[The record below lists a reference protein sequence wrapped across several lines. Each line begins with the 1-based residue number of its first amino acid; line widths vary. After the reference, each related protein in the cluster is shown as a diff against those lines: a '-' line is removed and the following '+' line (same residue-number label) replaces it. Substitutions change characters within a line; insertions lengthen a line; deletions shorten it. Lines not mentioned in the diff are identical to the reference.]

1 MAIWE
6 DDIAM
11 TETLRR
17 APAVPLV
24 TIDPY
29 TSIWSMAD
37 KPSDDWPR
45 HWTGTKMVLYAV
57 VRVDGVAYRLLG
69 GPQWLAAA
77 GEQISCEIHA
87 TKTAYL
93 FRCGAMEIGLDFTT
107 PLLVDDLDLM
117 SRPVTY
123 VTFSAR
129 ALDGRARK
137 VDCYFD
143 ITGEMAVNLPHERV
157 FWDRAERDGITAMS
171 FRHEFQPVLEKAGDH
186 LRIDWGTAWLGG
198 RTGVVT
204 MAVGDIDNCRDAFAA
219 GRPITG
225 NEPTRPPPR
234 KADYNQES
242 ILALSFRLTAG
253 RDRPRSETILIGYD
267 DEYAIEFFGRKLR
280 AWWRRDGKLDGIG
293 VMALA
298 MKEKDVVLKRAARFD
313 ADLARRATK
322 VAGKPYAD
330 LCALAW
336 RHTIAAHKLC
346 AGPAGEPLFFSK
358 ENFSNGCIATVDVT
372 YPSAP
377 LFLVFNPELVRAMI
391 DPYFDYCASKAWP
404 FPFAAHDLGT
414 YPRAN
419 GQTYRGFDKNPDQ
432 DITDTQMPVEECGNM
447 LVLMGAYVRSGG
459 DVDYAR
465 KHWKMLCQWADYL
478 IGIGVDSGDQLCT
491 DDFSGVLGHNVNLA
505 GKATMGLACMAM
517 LAGMLGDAAAE
528 TRYRQAAEGFARD
541 LVGMAADRDSL
552 RLAFDQP
559 GSWSLKYNFVWDRL
573 MGFNLFPPETMRRET
588 AQYKRK
594 ALTCG
599 IPLDNRST
607 LTKPEWMLWAAWLTG
622 DRVFFQDCVERIL
635 RYANTT
641 PNRVPLSDL
650 YLTDS
655 GRKLGFQARSVLGGL
670 FIGLLRFQR

>member
-1 MAIWE
+1 
-6 DDIAM
+6 M
-11 TETLRR
+11 TEVLRR
-17 APAVPLV
+17 APAAPLV

-37 KPSDDWPR
+37 RLTDDWPR
-45 HWTGTKMVLYAV
+45 HWTGTKMALYAV
-57 VRVDGVAYRLLG
+57 VRVDGVAYRLMG
-69 GPQWLAAA
+69 GPEWLANA
-77 GEQISCEIHA
+77 GEQLSCEIHA
-87 TKTAYL
+87 TRTAYL
-93 FRCGAMEIGLDFTT
+93 FRCGLTEIGLDFVT

-129 ALDGRARK
+129 SLDGRTRR
-137 VDCYFD
+137 VDCYVD

-157 FWDRAERDGITAMS
+157 AWGGAERDGVTALS

-186 LRIDWGTAWLGG
+186 LRIDWGTAWLAG
-198 RTGVVT
+198 RTGAVT
-204 MAVGDIDNCRDAFAA
+204 MAVCDVDAGRDAFAA
-219 GRPITG
+219 GRSIVG
-225 NEPTRPPPR
+225 NAPTRPPPR
-234 KADYNQES
+234 KADYIQES
-242 ILALSFRLTAG
+242 ILALTLQLNAG
-253 RDRPRSETILIGYD
+253 RGRPRAETILIGYD
-267 DEYAIEFFGRKLR
+267 DEYAIEFFGQKLR
-280 AWWRRDGKLDGIG
+280 PWWRRDGTLDGPG
-293 VMALA
+293 LLALA
-298 MKEKDVVLKRAARFD
+298 MREKDEVLARAERFD
-313 ADLARRATK
+313 AELAKRATK

-346 AGPAGEPLFFSK
+346 AGPKGEALLFSK

-377 LFLVFNPELVRAMI
+377 LFLAFNPELVRAMI

-414 YPRAN
+414 YPKAN

-447 LVLMGAYVRSGG
+447 LVLMGTYVRAGG
-459 DVDYAR
+459 DLAYAR
-465 KHWKMLCQWADYL
+465 RQWTMLRQWADYL
-478 IGIGVDSGDQLCT
+478 IDIGVDSGEQLCT

-505 GKATMGLACMAM
+505 GKATMGLACMGM
-517 LAGMLGDAAAE
+517 LAGLLGDAAAE
-528 TRYRQAAEGFARD
+528 TRFNGAARVFARQ
-541 LVGMAADRDSL
+541 LVEMGDDRDGL

-559 GSWSLKYNFVWDRL
+559 GSWSLKYNLVWDRL
-573 MGFNLFPPETMRRET
+573 LGFNLFPKRVLDREI
-588 AQYKRK
+588 ALYKRK
-594 ALTCG
+594 VQPCG

-622 DRVFFQDCVERIL
+622 DRAFFRDSVERIL

-641 PNRVPLSDL
+641 PNRVPLADL

-670 FIGLLRFQR
+670 LIGLLDLRPDTIA

>member
-1 MAIWE
+1 
-6 DDIAM
+6 M

-37 KPSDDWPR
+37 RLADDWPR
-45 HWTGTKMVLYAV
+45 HWTGTKMALYAV
-57 VRVDGVAYRLLG
+57 VRIDGIAYRLLG
-69 GPQWLAAA
+69 GAEWLANP
-77 GEQISCEIHA
+77 GEQIACAIHA
-87 TKTAYL
+87 TRTATL
-93 FRCGAMEIGLDFTT
+93 FRCGCVEVGLDFVT

-129 ALDGRARK
+129 SLDGRSRRI
-137 VDCYFD
+137 DCYFD
-143 ITGEMAVNLPHERV
+143 MTGEIAVNLPHERV
-157 FWDRAERDGITAMS
+157 YWGHAAQDGVTAMS

-204 MAVGDIDNCRDAFAA
+204 MAVGDIDACRDAFAA
-219 GRPITG
+219 GRSITG
-225 NEPTRPPPR
+225 NEPGRPAPR

-242 ILALSFRLTAG
+242 ILALSFQLVAG
-253 RDRPRSETILIGYD
+253 RGRPKSETILIGYD
-267 DEYAIEFFGRKLR
+267 DEYAVEFFGQKLR

-298 MKEKDVVLKRAARFD
+298 MKEKDQVLKRAARFD
-313 ADLARRATK
+313 ADIEKRAAK
-322 VAGKPYAD
+322 IAGKPYAD

-336 RHTIAAHKLC
+336 RHAIAAHKLC
-346 AGPAGEPLFFSK
+346 AGPKGEPLFFSK

-377 LFLVFNPELVRAMI
+377 LFLIYNPELVRAMI

-414 YPRAN
+414 YPKAN
-419 GQTYRGFDKNPDQ
+419 GQTYRGFDKDPDQ
-432 DITDTQMPVEECGNM
+432 DILETQMPVEECGNM
-447 LVLMGAYVRSGG
+447 LVLMGAYVRAGG
-459 DVDYAR
+459 ELDYAR
-465 KHWKMLCQWADYL
+465 KHWTMLCQWADYL

-517 LAGMLGDAAAE
+517 LGRQLGDKPGE
-528 TRYRQAAEGFARD
+528 TRYRAAAESFAKD
-541 LVGMAADRDSL
+541 IVGKAVDRDSL

-559 GSWSLKYNFVWDRL
+559 GTWSLKYNFIWDRL
-573 MGFNLFPPETMRRET
+573 MGFNLFPREVL
-588 AQYKRK
+588 AREIARYKREVQP
-594 ALTCG
+594 CG

-622 DRVFFQDCVERIL
+622 DRAFFQDSVERIL

-655 GRKLGFQARSVLGGL
+655 GRKIGFQARSVLGGL
-670 FIGLLRFQR
+670 LIGLLDFSSDRGSPGAS